1 MPLPTVAAGASRA
14 TVDSPIHLA
23 RSASGF
29 RNEYNDNDS
38 QQQLPVELPPGIDRP
53 SVTLSDYSLG
63 GSSTSILVPGAGTH
77 KDRDNDIRKK
87 LGRASVSSLDGA
99 GASSNSSRDS
109 LTIPGRSKP
118 STSSPGPVRR
128 YSCDNDYQPQSVK
141 SRPRREFIEAAISDN
156 SMSVGPSPSGS
167 VQPSN
172 EQLLSVNAKLMQQVE
187 LLMKQNQQL
196 MSALEE
202 KGVLS
207 NINTKGIL
215 DSVNKATSSKS
226 PSGPGDERSTFERNL
241 RDFFYDQEEGSI
253 DLEKIKS
260 RSMSQRTTSK
270 ASIGTN
276 NSNVSRKTTDKGSK
290 SPNES
295 LNGSPVVAILDNVP
309 VKTPVLTPECP
320 SSDDYIAHM
329 AAQTPSPAKS
339 KTDGERTSVVTKDQD
354 DSGRK
359 SVVDENGKK
368 SGKWFKGFMKK

>member
-1 MPLPTVAAGASRA
+1 M
-14 TVDSPIHLA
+14 A

-29 RNEYNDNDS
+29 RNEYNDNDTHPHE
-38 QQQLPVELPPGIDRP
+38 QTELPPGIDRP

-63 GSSTSILVPGAGTH
+63 GSSTSILVPSAGA

-87 LGRASVSSLDGA
+87 LGRASFSSLDGP
-99 GASSNSSRDS
+99 GASNNSSRDS
-109 LTIPGRSKP
+109 LTIPGRKP

-128 YSCDNDYQPQSVK
+128 YSCDNEYQPQSSK
-141 SRPRREFIEAAISDN
+141 SRPRREFIEAAISDT
-156 SMSVGPSPSGS
+156 SMSIGTSPDGS
-167 VQPSN
+167 KASVKPSN
-172 EQLLSVNAKLMQQVE
+172 EQLLSVNAKLIQQVE

-202 KGVLS
+202 KSGLS
-207 NINTKGIL
+207 NVQAKGIL
-215 DSVNKATSSKS
+215 DSVNKATSKS
-226 PSGPGDERSTFERNL
+226 PSGPSDERSAFERNL

-276 NSNVSRKTTDKGSK
+276 NSNVSRRTTDKGSK

-295 LNGSPVVAILDNVP
+295 LNSSPVAAILDAVP
-309 VKTPVLTPECP
+309 IKTPVLTPDCP
-320 SSDDYIAHM
+320 SSDDFIAHM
-329 AAQTPSPAKS
+329 AASAPPLPVAKNLA
-339 KTDGERTSVVTKDQD
+339 DGEKHSVFAKDPE